1 MEKTPAR
8 YWSHLKT
15 ILPARYRHRTALTP
29 SYVLEVSG
37 QECGRRHKAVLYQLM
52 LTGSLRPVW
61 KQSIMISET
70 NPRPEPEAA
79 KALALELIGDMLE
92 SKQRR
97 RQEHENAARLEQDL
111 QAAVTEAM
119 AEYMPKKV

>member
-70 NPRPEPEAA
+70 NPRPEPETA

-119 AEYMPKKV
+119 AEYMPQKI